1 MLHFAILKAFNLV
14 ARHMP
19 SNHAPKRPVFFE
31 PLKTSLP
38 LPALISITHR
48 LSGLALIFFVP
59 LALMTLSYSL
69 LSEQNFLFVQ
79 HRLHVCPFAKAF
91 AIITLT
97 AWIFHALAGV
107 RHLLMDIH
115 LFDNLPAARFSA
127 AITFII
133 ATLVSL
139 LITGA
144 ILWV

>member
-1 MLHFAILKAFNLV
+1 MS
-14 ARHMP
+14 

-48 LSGLALIFFVP
+48 LSGLALVFFVP
-59 LALMTLSYSL
+59 IALMTLSYSL
-69 LSEQNFLFVQ
+69 LNEQNFLFVQ

-91 AIITLT
+91 AIITLC

-115 LFDNLPAARFSA
+115 LFDSLPAARASA
-127 AITFII
+127 VMTFVI
-133 ATLVSL
+133 AGIVSL
-139 LITGA
+139 FIGGA